1 MENDEV
7 FVYGIPWCGTSGVYT
22 MKKYPLGGIILLKRG
37 TENRVCKLPQD
48 ERQLYTA
55 QRMISPAWTEKQVD
69 DSLLFAEK
77 LSDRI
82 PIRQLYCTQEP
93 SAAAVMKEYI
103 DKYLTI

>member
-1 MENDEV
+1 MGFHGAGLPV
-7 FVYGIPWCGTSGVYT
+7 SIQRKIPAWRHYS
-22 MKKYPLGGIILLKRG
+22 LKRG

-77 LSDRI
+77 LSGRI